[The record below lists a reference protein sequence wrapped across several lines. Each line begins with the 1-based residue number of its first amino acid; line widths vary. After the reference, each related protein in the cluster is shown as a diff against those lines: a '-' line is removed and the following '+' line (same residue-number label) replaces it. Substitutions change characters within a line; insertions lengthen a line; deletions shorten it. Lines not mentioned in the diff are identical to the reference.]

1 MPAEKSHHRRSQVA
15 VMFPICCSFCQRP
28 NPADAK
34 YCNECG
40 NTLALKPCAH
50 CDAVNDLHAAQCRVC
65 GEPLAEPGPAA
76 PPHTLSAHASSRSL
90 GGALEAI
97 RSHGLRSGGMR
108 SAMGADDALAS
119 SAARALDAIEAVPAS
134 LDTSDA
140 IAAPNAGKS
149 PVRVPRPG
157 FPKRGETR
165 PSANMHSPRAIVAP
179 SLAIAACVVAF
190 RADQQ
195 ATYPQPPIAAPI
207 AGPATSVHAP
217 AASFPAMDSLSSS
230 HLRQGIAATNG
241 SPSHRATHG
250 SIANAA
256 EGERTTEPV
265 AATPVSPDATGP
277 QPYAATVAA
286 SIEARNAPATPHA
299 FPIAASRCTESIA
312 ALGLCEDKQ

>member
-1 MPAEKSHHRRSQVA
+1 
-15 VMFPICCSFCQRP
+15 MFPICCSFCQHP
-28 NPADAK
+28 NSADAK

-40 NTLALKPCAH
+40 NTLALKPCGH
-50 CDAVNDLHAAQCRVC
+50 CDAVNDLHATQCRAC

-76 PPHTLSAHASSRSL
+76 PPHTQSTHASSRSL

-97 RSHGLRSGGMR
+97 RAHGLRSGGMR
-108 SAMGADDALAS
+108 SAMHADGAFPS
-119 SAARALDAIEAVPAS
+119 SDGHALDVVEAVPAS
-134 LDTSDA
+134 VDA
-140 IAAPNAGKS
+140 FDAVAWRNAGGA
-149 PVRVPRPG
+149 PIRVPLPG

-165 PSANMHSPRAIVAP
+165 PPANMHSPRAIVAP

-195 ATYPQPPIAAPI
+195 ATYPEPPIAAPI
-207 AGPATSVHAP
+207 AGSATSVHTP

-230 HLRQGIAATNG
+230 HLPQGIAAKNG
-241 SPSHRATHG
+241 SASHRATHG

-265 AATPVSPDATGP
+265 AATPVSPHATRP
-277 QPYAATVAA
+277 QAYAATVAA
-286 SIEARNAPATPHA
+286 SIEARDATAHA
-299 FPIAASRCTESIA
+299 YPIAASRCTESIA